1 MEHIANMLYAFVMF
15 MSFPTITIGTLWI
28 GGLLF
33 NFDFAKNQKLVHN
46 MLKVYAIVAV
56 IGVVYS
62 LTRPSLTVKREAD
75 TTNYRPTQQQVVPAE
90 PVTDRT
96 RQPKM
101 TDAERAEHI
110 KQLSDY
116 KTKDQ

>member
-1 MEHIANMLYAFVMF
+1 MNLAIDSLYALISF
-15 MSFPTITIGTLWI
+15 MTFPTIMLGVLWI

-33 NFDFAKNQKLVHN
+33 NFDFAKNQNLVHN
-46 MLKVYAIVAV
+46 LIKVYVVCAV
-56 IGVVYS
+56 VGVVYA
-62 LTRPSLTVKREAD
+62 LTRPSLTDKREAD
-75 TTNYRPTQQQVVPAE
+75 TSNYRPHVQQVAPVE
-90 PVTDRT
+90 PVSDRT

-101 TDAERAEHI
+101 TDAERAEHY